1 MTLLGRVAEALLSAK
16 IPHALIGAGA
26 LAVYGVNRATY
37 DHDLF
42 VVDAACLRPDLWT
55 ALASQEISVE
65 IRKGDVSD
73 PLAGVVRF
81 QFLGEI
87 PVDLVVGKYKWQR
100 EVLDRAA
107 LRTTQE
113 ADIPVVRAAD
123 LILLKLY
130 AGGAQDGWD
139 VQQLLE
145 GVEGE
150 DRRAL
155 ITEVEMRLPELLPHA
170 AKLWRRVLEG

>member
-1 MTLLGRVAEALLSAK
+1 MTLLARVAAALSEAN

-42 VVDAACLRPDLWT
+42 AVDASCLRPDLWKD
-55 ALASQEISVE
+55 LASQEVSVE
-65 IRKGDVSD
+65 IRKGDVTD

-81 QFLGEI
+81 QSPGEI
-87 PVDLVVGKYKWQR
+87 PVDVVVGKFKWQR
-100 EVLDRAA
+100 EVLHRAA
-107 LRTTQE
+107 PRTTQE
-113 ADIPVVRAAD
+113 ANLPVVSAAD

-145 GVEGE
+145 GVEVE

-155 ITEVEMRLPELLPHA
+155 IAEVEMRLPELLPQA
-170 AKLWRRVLEG
+170 VRLWQRVLAG

>member
-1 MTLLGRVAEALLSAK
+1 MTLLGRVAAALHEAN

-42 VVDAACLRPDLWT
+42 AVDASCLRPDLWKD
-55 ALASQEISVE
+55 LANQEISVE
-65 IRKGDVSD
+65 IRKGDQAD
-73 PLAGVVRF
+73 PLAGVVRL
-81 QFLGEI
+81 QFPGEI
-87 PVDLVVGKYKWQR
+87 PVDVVVGKFKWQR
-100 EVLDRAA
+100 EILDRAA
-107 LRTTQE
+107 PRTAQD
-113 ADIPVVRAAD
+113 ADIPVVTAAD
-123 LILLKLY
+123 LILLKLD

-145 GVEGE
+145 GVEGD

-155 ITEVEMRLPELLPHA
+155 IAEVEMRLPELSSHA